1 MNVRTLLTS
10 LVCAGIATLTATS
23 ATNVTPITENVT
35 TETETT
41 IKAET
46 TETATETDNLYPS
59 CGIVTSVTSTELEW
73 TDFNGN
79 IWVIVGDPEDWC
91 EGDRI
96 AVIMDNN
103 GTTET
108 IYDDIVVKTKYCGW
122 IY

>member
-1 MNVRTLLTS
+1 MNVRKLLTS
-10 LVCAGIATLTATS
+10 LVCAGIATLTTTN

-35 TETETT
+35 TET
-41 IKAET
+41 KAET

-122 IY
+122 VY

>member
-1 MNVRTLLTS
+1 MNVRKLLTS

-23 ATNVTPITENVT
+23 ASNVTPITENVT
-35 TETETT
+35 TETETVT
-41 IKAET
+41 N
-46 TETATETDNLYPS
+46 ATTDNLYPS

-122 IY
+122 EY

>member
-1 MNVRTLLTS
+1 MTVGTLLATFS
-10 LVCAGIATLTATS
+10 VGIALVLNPA
-23 ATNVTPITENVT
+23 PKM
-35 TETETT
+35 ETET
-41 IKAET
+41 IVPA
-46 TETATETDNLYPS
+46 NLYPS

-79 IWVIVGDPEDWC
+79 IWVVVGDPEDWVV
-91 EGDRI
+91 GDRI

-108 IYDDIVVKTKYCGW
+108 IYDDITVKTKYCGW